1 MSTICGNPRG
11 TIQKYFWYGYGYGM
25 NIPQQDCL
33 KGHFLM
39 AMPGLMDPNF
49 HQTVTFICEHTREG
63 AMGIV
68 IDRPLSGLSGENI
81 FRELDISFIRE
92 QAGVPIYFGGPVH
105 TGEIFVL
112 HGRPFQW
119 EGCLEVSP
127 SFGLSNTIDIL
138 EAIAMGK
145 GPDDFIITLG
155 CSGWGGGQLELE
167 MRDNAWLNCTAAT
180 DITFHTPPEQKWMAA
195 IQKLG
200 VDPEL
205 LSGEAG
211 HV

>member
-1 MSTICGNPRG
+1 
-11 TIQKYFWYGYGYGM
+11 
-25 NIPQQDCL
+25 
-33 KGHFLM
+33 M

-49 HQTVTFICEHTREG
+49 HRTVTFICEHTGEG

-81 FRELDISFIRE
+81 FRELDIAFLPEKSD
-92 QAGVPIYFGGPVH
+92 VPIYFGGPVH

-112 HGRPFQW
+112 HGPPFHW
-119 EGCLEVSP
+119 GGCLEVSP

-138 EAIAMGK
+138 ESIAMGK
-145 GPDDFIITLG
+145 GPDDFIIVLG
-155 CSGWGGGQLELE
+155 CSGWGGGQLESE
-167 MRDNAWLNCTAAT
+167 MKDNAWLTCTAST
-180 DITFHTPPEQKWMAA
+180 DITFHTSPERKWMAA

-211 HV
+211 HA